1 VGEKFGESFSIA
13 RTSLSLWQRFDQEV
27 HGLRRLVHDHART
40 RPRVVCGG
48 NAGSPAAGADGVYP
62 RRQGPLRA
70 FADRIRDYCGAR
82 DPICQ
87 SGSFNFIAHAG
98 YVWNFAAQL
107 EAVNFVAGKVRAWG
121 LSCGSGVRICL
132 FDRRSRGTAS
142 LGVPGRR
149 RNPAA
154 VAMSARRPRREPR
167 SRSPGAP
174 GESIP
179 PGAPGGTPVSAA
191 RGP

>member
-1 VGEKFGESFSIA
+1 
-13 RTSLSLWQRFDQEV
+13 
-27 HGLRRLVHDHART
+27 LR
-40 RPRVVCGG
+40 G

-98 YVWNFAAQL
+98 YVWNYAAQL

-154 VAMSARRPRREPR
+154 VQCLPVAHGGSLARARP
-167 SRSPGAP
+167 AP

>member
-1 VGEKFGESFSIA
+1 M
-13 RTSLSLWQRFDQEV
+13 
-27 HGLRRLVHDHART
+27 
-40 RPRVVCGG
+40 GG
-48 NAGSPAAGADGVYP
+48 DAGSPAAGADGVYP

-98 YVWNFAAQL
+98 YVWNYAAQL

-167 SRSPGAP
+167 SR
-174 GESIP
+174 P
-179 PGAPGGTPVSAA
+179 PGARRVDPARRAGRDTGFGGQGTLSPPPATRRGSGLLGGHVAAEAAGADPVGRSVA
-191 RGP
+191 